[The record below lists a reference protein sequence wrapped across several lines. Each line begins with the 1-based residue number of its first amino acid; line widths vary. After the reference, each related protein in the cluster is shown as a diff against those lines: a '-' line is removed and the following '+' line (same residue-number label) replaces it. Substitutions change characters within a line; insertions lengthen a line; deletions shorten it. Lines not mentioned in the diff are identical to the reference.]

1 MKRREERSSRRY
13 KIWCEVKYSKVA
25 DIMSISGDT
34 DVTEIKSIR
43 LITDFLYRWTYSH
56 LDTKSPAFS
65 TTDPIALFDPV
76 TQ

>member
-1 MKRREERSSRRY
+1 MNED
-13 KIWCEVKYSKVA
+13 IIIICEVKYSKVA

-43 LITDFLYRWTYSH
+43 SITDFLYRWSHNH
-56 LDTKSPAFS
+56 LDTKSPALS
-65 TTDPIALFDPV
+65 YPDPIALFDPV